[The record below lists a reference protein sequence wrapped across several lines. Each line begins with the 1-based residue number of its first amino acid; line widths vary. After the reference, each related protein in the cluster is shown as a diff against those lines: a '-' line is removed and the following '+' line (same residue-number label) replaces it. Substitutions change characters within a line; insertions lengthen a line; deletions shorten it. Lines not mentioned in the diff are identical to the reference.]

1 MLPSFSHI
9 FQAVRS
15 LRCMLSVV
23 TLSCNIVI
31 RLPEVFARSFVLI
44 SHEKRS
50 SGDVHPEETI
60 VDHDSCSE
68 DHLPVKACGWFP
80 LEGDDEHAGRS
91 STVGHRVLSSTLAVE
106 VPRFA
111 QVRVVLQVW
120 NVPAPCLIALLC
132 NRLLKASVVSIFRC
146 LPDSALRRK
155 PLKARLLL
163 KVTLSGKE
171 GSVNW
176 SINATSRHEV

>member
-23 TLSCNIVI
+23 TLLSCNIVI
-31 RLPEVFARSFVLI
+31 RLPEVFAWSFVLI

-60 VDHDSCSE
+60 VDDYSCSE
-68 DHLPVKACGWFP
+68 DHLPVKAHGWFP
-80 LEGDDEHAGRS
+80 LERDDEHAGRS
-91 STVGHRVLSSTLAVE
+91 STVCHRVLSSTLAVE

-120 NVPAPCLIALLC
+120 NVPTPCLIALLC
-132 NRLLKASVVSIFRC
+132 NRLLKASVVFNF
-146 LPDSALRRK
+146 
-155 PLKARLLL
+155 LLF
-163 KVTLSGKE
+163 T
-171 GSVNW
+171 
-176 SINATSRHEV
+176 